1 MFGFL
6 AHLYYGEHIFQ
17 RLGDGTDGAATL
29 VLHGLPHFQ
38 LSSDPPPDALQI
50 QASVK
55 LSSTQGNAK
64 KTTNDFSFKY
74 KELNERRKKTKNSKI
89 NCGTHSSL
97 PGLILT

>member
-1 MFGFL
+1 MFRFL
-6 AHLYYGEHIFQ
+6 AQFYYREHIFQ

-38 LSSDPPPDALQI
+38 LPSDPPPDALQI

-64 KTTNDFSFKY
+64 KTINELHFKN
-74 KELNERRKKTKNSKI
+74 KALNEYRKKN
-89 NCGTHSSL
+89 L
-97 PGLILT
+97 E

>member
-1 MFGFL
+1 MFIFL
-6 AHLYYGEHIFQ
+6 AQFYYGEHVFQ

-55 LSSTQGNAK
+55 LSSTQGNAI
-64 KTTNDFSFKY
+64 KTTNELNFKY
-74 KELNERRKKTKNSKI
+74 KAFNEWRKKKI
-89 NCGTHSSL
+89 
-97 PGLILT
+97 